1 MKLKNPKIFVRGI
14 GNLLQKI
21 VRLLVVDLVAH

>member
-14 GNLLQKI
+14 GKLLQKI
-21 VRLLVVDLVAH
+21 IRLLVVDLVAH